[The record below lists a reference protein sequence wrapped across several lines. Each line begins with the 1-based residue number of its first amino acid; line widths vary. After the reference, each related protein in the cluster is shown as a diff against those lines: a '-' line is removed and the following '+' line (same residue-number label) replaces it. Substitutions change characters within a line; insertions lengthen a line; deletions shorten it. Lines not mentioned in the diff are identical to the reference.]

1 METQNK
7 LKSEDHKTPV
17 MHVNMFGG
25 MAIDYCGHLLTFPR
39 SASSKFMQLLAL
51 LLLNGQKGIT
61 KSELI
66 GSLYSAEEGINL
78 NRNLNNVIYRLKKQL
93 VSAGLP
99 EEEYII
105 LENGRVYF
113 SSSFLQEVDVVRFQE
128 AVQSARTG
136 TEEMRRDLL
145 ETALYLYSGEVLP
158 EYAAELWAI
167 QKRQECKNLYAEAV
181 RQLGELLKKAGDV
194 KSAREVYRRA
204 AKLYPYDDWQV
215 MELDCLIMMKEFNEA
230 YVVYNETAKK
240 YSEEL
245 GLPPG
250 PELLDRLH
258 TMERQM
264 LHPVGSFSEIRK
276 VLDQG
281 ESGGP
286 YYCYYPSFLDSCQ
299 ILARIAERSGLSIYL
314 LLCTLTEKNG
324 KEFTDGEK
332 LEAQMEKLKQ
342 VIGKTFRKGD
352 LFTRYS
358 KSQFLVILNGTEM
371 ENSIQ
376 AFDRLLSRW
385 KAEDGA
391 SGNINYSLE
400 SLLNLTGLGLKPPEK
415 KVYWAKMENK
425 WRN

>member
-1 METQNK
+1 MEIHG
-7 LKSEDHKTPV
+7 KSESESKMTPV
-17 MHVNMFGG
+17 MHVSMLGG
-25 MAIDYCGHLLTFPR
+25 MAIDYGGRLLTFPR
-39 SASSKFMQLLAL
+39 SSSSKFMQLLAL
-51 LLLNGQKGIT
+51 LLLSGQKGIA

-66 GSLYSAEEGINL
+66 GSLYNGEDGINL

-93 VSAGLP
+93 VSAGFP

-113 SSSFLQEVDVVRFQE
+113 SSSFPQEVDVIRFQE
-128 AVQSARTG
+128 AVLNARTASA
-136 TEEMRRDLL
+136 EVCRNLL
-145 ETALYLYSGEVLP
+145 EGALHLYSGEVLP

-167 QKRQECKNLYAEAV
+167 QKRQECKNLYMEAV
-181 RQLGELLKKAGDV
+181 QNLGELLKKAGDI
-194 KSAREVYRRA
+194 KGARELYRRA
-204 AKLYPYDDWQV
+204 AKIYPFDDWQV
-215 MELDCLIMMKEFNEA
+215 MEMDCLIVMKEFNEA
-230 YVVYNETAKK
+230 YTVYNETAKK

-250 PELLDRLH
+250 EELLARLH
-258 TMERQM
+258 AMEKQM

-276 VLDQG
+276 LLDQG

-299 ILARIAERSGLSIYL
+299 ILARIAERSGISIYL
-314 LLCTLTEKNG
+314 LLCTLTEKSG

-332 LEAQMEKLKQ
+332 LEAQMEKLKN

-352 LFTRYS
+352 LYTRYS

-376 AFDRLLSRW
+376 AFDRLLSMW
-385 KAEDGA
+385 KAEEGA
-391 SGNINYSLE
+391 GGNISYSLE
-400 SLLNLTGLGLKPPEK
+400 SLLNLTGLGLKLPEK
-415 KVYWAKMENK
+415 KVNWAKMENK